1 MVGISLPSLSER
13 DIDLLLLEELAA
25 RPTFVRWFA
34 RKCGVRGLRAKPVGE
49 VRLRV
54 TRSSGESDLEV
65 ALHLDDGSV
74 HCLLIEN
81 KVTAGLQPRQS
92 ERYRARGS
100 SYMRSGVCNGFTSV
114 LVAPEDYLG
123 PRPDRFG
130 FDRIVTYELICTQLH
145 WKATASNRVA
155 VKDAVLTCA
164 IGKSRLGYVP
174 SKYDSVSAFWHV
186 YWELCMQ
193 IAPELEM
200 HEPGPKPPG
209 AGFVQFFPAGLPREA
224 TLLHHKLPH
233 GNLDLQFSGLGA
245 TMSTLRAWFGPHL
258 ESGMTVKRAS
268 ASGAIRLAVPVLDTT
283 SLFTKQKHAARRG
296 M

>member
-1 MVGISLPSLSER
+1 
-13 DIDLLLLEELAA
+13 
-25 RPTFVRWFA
+25 
-34 RKCGVRGLRAKPVGE
+34 
-49 VRLRV
+49 
-54 TRSSGESDLEV
+54 
-65 ALHLDDGSV
+65 
-74 HCLLIEN
+74 
-81 KVTAGLQPRQS
+81 
-92 ERYRARGS
+92 
-100 SYMRSGVCNGFTSV
+100 MRSGVCSGFTSV

-174 SKYDSVSAFWHV
+174 SKYDSVNAFWHV

-245 TMSTLRAWFGPHL
+245 TMSALRAL
-258 ESGMTVKRAS
+258 RALSGWQCLNSTRRAYS
-268 ASGAIRLAVPVLDTT
+268 PSRSTRPAGGSRPRNACCGGIGRLAEGNIP
-283 SLFTKQKHAARRG
+283 QEYAIHHE
-296 M
+296 